1 MQLGDARKVSPIDPE
16 GKWFN
21 DYLADRAEE
30 FWRGE
35 MGRPKLARG
44 APSDPELVR
53 PNWRSVPFHA
63 LTTAEKALFN
73 DSVDRMRAAGRM
85 AIGDIQRVPKV
96 HDSAPSRPASE
107 IPAPPLRDEND
118 DEVRRI
124 LEQMDAA

>member
-30 FWRGE
+30 FWR
-35 MGRPKLARG
+35 ARIG
-44 APSDPELVR
+44 KKPLP
-53 PNWRSVPFHA
+53 RSVPGDPSLVRDDWRRIPFQS

-96 HDSAPSRPASE
+96 HDSAPSRPAYE
-107 IPAPPLRDEND
+107 IPAPPLRHEND